1 MKIENRV
8 KNIIR
13 FKTTIGSVTLM
24 PGINELSKEE
34 FAAVKAH
41 PMFEAMVKTS
51 GLTAIEEKP
60 AKSYKTKAELK
71 AEKEAEEKVAK
82 ELADKEAAD
91 LLGPDE
97 DASDEE
103 ESEESEDS
111 EEGVDL
117 NEIDLE
123 AQNKATLIDLAQ
135 SLEIE
140 TDGLTKAQLIEAINS
155 KK

>member
-1 MKIENRV
+1 MKIQNRV

-24 PGINELSKEE
+24 PGMNELSKEE
-34 FAAVKAH
+34 FVAVKAH

-71 AEKEAEEKVAK
+71 SEKEAEEKAEK
-82 ELADKEAAD
+82 E
-91 LLGPDE
+91 
-97 DASDEE
+97 S
-103 ESEESEDS
+103 SDS